1 MFVTH
6 FGDPDLR
13 VEIFFKKE
21 EAAENGDID
30 FDKGNISTTVCTA
43 FLLFFF
49 WWQKIDFKSSID
61 MN

>member
-1 MFVTH
+1 MVISSMFVTH

-49 WWQKIDFKSSID
+49 W
-61 MN
+61 